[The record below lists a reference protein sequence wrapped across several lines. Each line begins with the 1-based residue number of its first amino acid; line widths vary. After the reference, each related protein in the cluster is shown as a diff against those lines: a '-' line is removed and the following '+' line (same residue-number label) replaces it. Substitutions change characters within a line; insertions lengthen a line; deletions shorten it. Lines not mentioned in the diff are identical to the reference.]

1 MEDQSRIPGKY
12 GLHEIE
18 GNRLEPWPNPHPE
31 RNYVDH
37 LEIPEFTCL
46 CPRSG
51 FPDFATIVIDYVPDQ
66 YIMELKSL
74 KLYINN
80 YRNRQISHESSV
92 NVILNDLVALMNPR
106 WIRVVGDF
114 SVRGNI
120 KTIIF
125 AEHEQPG
132 YTGPRP
138 EFRRYLSPA

>member
-1 MEDQSRIPGKY
+1 MIVLILPRTEKSPTTRIQRGFINATRS
-12 GLHEIE
+12 L
-18 GNRLEPWPNPHPE
+18 RMT
-31 RNYVDH
+31 
-37 LEIPEFTCL
+37 FTDDSWLIWRC
-46 CPRSG
+46 
-51 FPDFATIVIDYVPDQ
+51 
-66 YIMELKSL
+66 
-74 KLYINN
+74 
-80 YRNRQISHESSV
+80 NRQISHESSV

-138 EFRRYLSPA
+138 EFRRYLPPAGL